1 MHGNGRGPEREV
13 LDCMS
18 VSKGDNE
25 TASAA
30 ARLQLHMERL
40 NQKKW
45 RVARESRENLF
56 HRM

>member
-25 TASAA
+25 TALAA
-30 ARLQLHMERL
+30 ARLHLHMEWL
-40 NQKKW
+40 NQKSG
-45 RVARESRENLF
+45 A
-56 HRM
+56 